1 MKIRLLGQW
10 VGIGA
15 LMLTTGCAGNVRVM
29 MSELEQQTK
38 SIELVDTPFY
48 PQITDQ
54 CGPSALAAILNVTGV
69 NVTPSVLKSSIYI
82 PDRQGSLQLE
92 MLAATRSYQR
102 IPYTLD
108 PDVKTLVSELQAGR
122 PVLVLQN
129 LGSSFAPVWH
139 YAVVVGYLPDEKRF
153 VLRSGDQERL
163 RVKASTFIRSWRRAD
178 YWAFV
183 ALKPGTVPDNAD
195 VAKYLSALAAFEST
209 GGNANTIAAYEAA
222 VVKWP
227 ENTLAQ
233 LGLGN
238 AYYAVG
244 QLERAQAVYTS
255 LLRTDQHN
263 AIVLNN
269 LAQVLAEQGAH
280 SNAVQTIDTALSVAD
295 IGSPTYR
302 LILQTREEI
311 SMQSHAPQ
319 ER

>member
-1 MKIRLLGQW
+1 MRSLGQW
-10 VGIGA
+10 VSIGA
-15 LMLTTGCAGNVRVM
+15 LMLATGCAGNVRVM
-29 MSELEQQTK
+29 MGELEQQTN

-48 PQITDQ
+48 SQITDQ
-54 CGPSALAAILNVTGV
+54 CGPSALAAVLNVAGV

-108 PDVKTLVSELQAGR
+108 PDVTTLVSELQAGR
-122 PVLVLQN
+122 PVLILQN

-139 YAVVVGYLPDEKRF
+139 YAVVVGYLPDEKHF

-209 GGNANTIAAYEAA
+209 GGNANALAAYEAA

-244 QLERAQAVYTS
+244 QLERAQAAYAS
-255 LLRTDQHN
+255 LLRMDPDN
-263 AIVLNN
+263 AIALNN

-280 SNAVQTIDTALSVAD
+280 SNAVQTIDAALSVAD